1 MSRVLV
7 FVEGQTEETFVRDLL
22 VPYFA
27 PLGIY
32 LTPILAQTSPG
43 HKGGIVSYGKV
54 KHQVTRLCR
63 QDHGAYVTTLIDYY
77 GLPTDFPDSDNQ
89 AQDAHQRVLQIE
101 QALQQD
107 IDEPN
112 FVPNLLLHEFEA
124 LLFSAPAKF
133 AEWLDDGEP
142 VAELEA
148 IRAAFDSPE
157 HINNSPQTAPSKRIL
172 ALVPN
177 YKKTLHGPLI
187 AEDIG
192 LDAIRAQCPHF
203 NRWIERLL
211 ALPR

>member
-22 VPYFA
+22 EPYFY

-63 QDHGAYVTTLIDYY
+63 QNRRAYVTTLIDYY
-77 GLPTDFPDSDNQ
+77 GLPTDFPAIDNQ
-89 AQDAHQRVLQIE
+89 AQDAHQRVLQLE

-107 IDEPN
+107 IDESN
-112 FVPNLLLHEFEA
+112 FIPNLLLHEFEA

-133 AEWLDDGEP
+133 AEWLDDGKP

-172 ALVPN
+172 ALVPI

>member
-22 VPYFA
+22 DPYFA
-27 PLGIY
+27 MQGIY
-32 LTPILAQTSPG
+32 LKPILAQTSPG

-63 QDHGAYVTTLIDYY
+63 QDQGAYVTTLIDYY
-77 GLPTDFPDSDNQ
+77 GLPTDFPAFGNQ
-89 AQDAHQRVLQIE
+89 AQDAHQRVLQME
-101 QALQQD
+101 QAIQQD
-107 IDEPN
+107 IGEPN
-112 FVPNLLLHEFEA
+112 FIPNLLLHEFEA

-148 IRAAFDSPE
+148 IRAAFESPE

>member
-77 GLPTDFPDSDNQ
+77 GLPTDFPAIDNQ
-89 AQDAHQRVLQIE
+89 AQDVHQRVLQIE
-101 QALQQD
+101 QVLQQD

-112 FVPNLLLHEFEA
+112 FIPNLLLHEFEA
-124 LLFSAPAKF
+124 LLFLPPPSLPSGWMMVSLLLSWRPF
-133 AEWLDDGEP
+133 VLR
-142 VAELEA
+142 LTRQS
-148 IRAAFDSPE
+148 IS
-157 HINNSPQTAPSKRIL
+157 ITARKLHLPS
-172 ALVPN
+172 
-177 YKKTLHGPLI
+177 GS
-187 AEDIG
+187 
-192 LDAIRAQCPHF
+192 
-203 NRWIERLL
+203 
-211 ALPR
+211 

>member
-77 GLPTDFPDSDNQ
+77 GLPTDFPDTHNQ

-112 FVPNLLLHEFEA
+112 FIPNLLLHEFEA

-133 AEWLDDGEP
+133 AEWLDDSEP

-211 ALPR
+211 ALPL

>member
-101 QALQQD
+101 HRISMSPTLFLICYCMSSKRCSFLLPPSLPSGWMMAS
-107 IDEPN
+107 
-112 FVPNLLLHEFEA
+112 LLLSWRPFV
-124 LLFSAPAKF
+124 LRLTRQS
-133 AEWLDDGEP
+133 
-142 VAELEA
+142 
-148 IRAAFDSPE
+148 IS
-157 HINNSPQTAPSKRIL
+157 ITARKLHLPS
-172 ALVPN
+172 
-177 YKKTLHGPLI
+177 GS
-187 AEDIG
+187 
-192 LDAIRAQCPHF
+192 
-203 NRWIERLL
+203 
-211 ALPR
+211 